1 MNRDQSEQYN
11 ERICLAIL
19 MALGGLFVRCIS
31 DLNAMLTMMYTVI
44 PNNITLTGTMMH
56 ENTIK

>member
-1 MNRDQSEQYN
+1 MNRDQDKQYN

-19 MALGGLFVRCIS
+19 MIIGGPFVRWNV
-31 DLNAMLTMMYTVI
+31 DTG
-44 PNNITLTGTMMH
+44 NNITLTGPMMH

>member
-1 MNRDQSEQYN
+1 MNRDQNKQYN

-19 MALGGLFVRCIS
+19 MTLGGLFVRCIS
-31 DLNAMLTMMYTVI
+31 DLNVMLTMMYTVI
-44 PNNITLTGTMMH
+44 PKIITLTGTMMH